1 MIDEKTNEP
10 RQETPSAPPVKHK
23 RTLRSL
29 WAQLQC
35 SRLLRRHHF
44 RRKTQ
49 HRMNN
54 LSQKLRGS
62 AMVLTVGE
70 ELYALALL
78 PNIRWCVWAAALPP
92 GGCGCG
98 TASAM
103 CCMRCRHRFP
113 RRGPDVPGAVRPYP
127 ALLPGHRLFAGARLR
142 CPEKAGLRRGA
153 QGQRPLLCQ
162 RHPAQPRIAAPDGHV
177 HPAGLYAGGVLVR
190 LQPHHPPALCAGG
203 AGQRPDRRLCG
214 QRNGLQPRP

>member
-70 ELYALALL
+70 ELYALGF
-78 PNIRWCVWAAALPP
+78 AAEYTLVRVGRGLAAGWLWLWH
-92 GGCGCG
+92 GICDVLHEVAV
-98 TASAM
+98 TA
-103 CCMRCRHRFP
+103 F
-113 RRGPDVPGAVRPYP
+113 PGAEQVSSLEEVVERLSKPQNRM
-127 ALLPGHRLFAGARLR
+127 PGS
-142 CPEKAGLRRGA
+142 
-153 QGQRPLLCQ
+153 
-162 RHPAQPRIAAPDGHV
+162 
-177 HPAGLYAGGVLVR
+177 
-190 LQPHHPPALCAGG
+190 
-203 AGQRPDRRLCG
+203 
-214 QRNGLQPRP
+214 